1 MTLFRLALRNA
12 LRNKVRLAL
21 AVAGVAV
28 ALVAFVTL
36 RTAVGSWDSAAALA
50 RRDRLVTRHK
60 MTFVMPL
67 PKRYITDLRAATAPA
82 GGPLVAH
89 ASFASWFGGRD
100 PARPNAFFASY
111 AIEGRSYFDV
121 YDEMRVDAADLRA
134 FDDDR
139 SGAVVGASLAREMGW
154 KRGDRVLL
162 ESPIY
167 PSPDHRPFAFTVC
180 GFYES
185 PGRSGDEKLF
195 LFHWERLDA
204 ALPPTQ
210 RGTIGWIASRT
221 PPGRSADDVTA
232 TARTIDAMFGERET
246 ETLTQDERAFTM
258 GFLGMASAVID
269 VLSILSFVVLA
280 IQGLVLA
287 NAMGMSVR
295 ERSRE
300 YASLRSIGFSS
311 RWVARLVLT
320 EAALVGAMGAAVG
333 LVVAWLAVGRG
344 LAPFFEHELAFFFP
358 VFRVAPTTLAIAAGV
373 ALATALASGVAPA
386 IGTARARLTE
396 AMRRVA

>member
-12 LRNKVRLAL
+12 LRNKVRLTL

-28 ALVAFVTL
+28 ALLAFVTL

-50 RRDRLVTRHK
+50 RRDRLVTRQK
-60 MTFVMPL
+60 MTFIMPL
-67 PKRYITDLRAATAPA
+67 PKRYVADLRATRSASGAS
-82 GGPLVAH
+82 LVAE

-111 AIEGRSYFDV
+111 AIEGKSYFDV
-121 YDEMRVDAADLRA
+121 YDEMHVDLADVRA
-134 FDDDR
+134 FEDDR
-139 SGAVVGASLAREMGW
+139 SGAIVGASLARDMGW

-167 PSPDHRPFAFTVC
+167 PSPDRLPFAFTVR

-185 PGRSGDEKLF
+185 AGRSGDEKLF

-204 ALPPTQ
+204 ALPTSQ
-210 RGTIGWIASRT
+210 RGTIGWIVSRT
-221 PPGRSADDVTA
+221 PAGASTDDVA
-232 TARTIDAMFGERET
+232 AAARTIDAMFAERET
-246 ETLTQDERAFTM
+246 ETLTQDERAFTT
-258 GFLGMASAVID
+258 GFLGMASAVMD
-269 VLSILSFVVLA
+269 VLSILSFVVLG

-300 YASLRSIGFSS
+300 YASLRSMGFSR

-320 EAALVGAMGAAVG
+320 EAALVGALGAVVG
-333 LVVAWLAVGRG
+333 AFVAWLAVGRG
-344 LAPFFEHELAFFFP
+344 LAPFFERDLSFFFP
-358 VFRVAPTTLAIAAGV
+358 VFRVTPGTLALAVGV
-373 ALATALASGVAPA
+373 ALVTAIASGVTPA